1 MGKDLK
7 GRELGKGIL
16 QRKNGKYCARYTN
29 AFGKRIM
36 LYGWDLKELK
46 KQYNEKIYELD
57 HHLNQI
63 DESIMLFCKLNDAS
77 SSTLFSVKTGA
88 VA

>member
-46 KQYNEKIYELD
+46 KQYKN
-57 HHLNQI
+57 
-63 DESIMLFCKLNDAS
+63 A
-77 SSTLFSVKTGA
+77 A
-88 VA
+88 